1 MVQLKFSANAIRV
14 LEARYLQRDE
24 KRRVAETP
32 QQLFE
37 RTARAMAHAETL
49 NGNPGQ
55 ARYWEGQFYEMLTSL
70 DFLPNSPTLMNAGT
84 PLGQLSAC
92 FVLPVGDTIEGI
104 FEAVKEMALITR
116 TGGGIGGADPLGI
129 DPPRHDVGC
138 KHGDIPHAAHTRFG
152 GRGPHESPRH
162 DPRQLAVATCDGAA
176 NTNPGGETP

>member
-1 MVQLKFSANAIRV
+1 MVQPELSANAIRV
-14 LEARYLQRDE
+14 LEARYLLRGAERQ
-24 KRRVAETP
+24 VVETP

-37 RTARAMAHAETL
+37 RTARAIAHAETL

-55 ARYWEGQFYEMLTSL
+55 ARYWEEQFYEMLTSL

-92 FVLPVGDTIEGI
+92 FVLPVEDTIEGI

-138 KHGDIPHAAHTRFG
+138 KYDDIPHAGHTRFG

-162 DPRQLAVATCDGAA
+162 DPRQLAVATCAGAA